1 MPDLAVPDHHHGLGE
16 CTGHVAH
23 RSVQHLEPLV
33 ARDLV
38 EGRRQR
44 LDQVGRIGVHGERDL
59 EGGEDVLVGQISRQG
74 PADVSHSRIPA
85 GATERPDERVDHG
98 RRNCTRTGGCNVGG
112 YTGVPSTH
120 RPIAAARVE
129 RRCCCT
135 CVKRSQQ
142 ENPDITVRVR
152 KAVLPA
158 AGFGTRFLPATKAIP
173 KEIMPLVDRPIIQY
187 AVEEAAASG
196 IEQIII
202 VIASGRS
209 AIEDHFDSNQS
220 LERWLED
227 RGDIEMLRTIR
238 RISEF
243 GTVAFVH
250 QREQLGL
257 GHAVLMAKD
266 LVGEEPFAVLLSDD
280 VMLNPTGEPV
290 TKQLID
296 AHRAHRGS
304 VIAVQRVD
312 REEVSRYGILDPL
325 HEEGRLVEIRDLVEK
340 PSIDE
345 APSDLAVLGRYVL
358 TPRIF
363 DVLEQTPRGAGG
375 EIQLTDAIRSLIK
388 EQPVFG
394 YQFEGAR
401 HDAGTRIGWLKA
413 TVAVALE
420 SEDADD
426 FRSYLRGLDLRD

>member
-1 MPDLAVPDHHHGLGE
+1 M
-16 CTGHVAH
+16 
-23 RSVQHLEPLV
+23 
-33 ARDLV
+33 
-38 EGRRQR
+38 
-44 LDQVGRIGVHGERDL
+44 
-59 EGGEDVLVGQISRQG
+59 
-74 PADVSHSRIPA
+74 
-85 GATERPDERVDHG
+85 
-98 RRNCTRTGGCNVGG
+98 
-112 YTGVPSTH
+112 
-120 RPIAAARVE
+120 
-129 RRCCCT
+129 
-135 CVKRSQQ
+135 
-142 ENPDITVRVR
+142 RVR

-202 VIASGRS
+202 VIATGRS
-209 AIEDHFDSNQS
+209 AIEDHFDSSQN

-238 RISEF
+238 RISEY

-266 LVGEEPFAVLLSDD
+266 LVGGEPFAVLLSDD
-280 VMLNPTGEPV
+280 VMLNRGGDPV

-296 AHRAHRGS
+296 AHVAHRGS

-312 REEVSRYGILDPL
+312 REEVGRYGIVDPL

-340 PSIDE
+340 PSVED

-358 TPRIF
+358 TPKIF

-375 EIQLTDAIRSLIK
+375 EIQLTDAIRALIR

-394 YQFEGAR
+394 YQFEGRR
-401 HDAGTRIGWLKA
+401 HDAGTRLGWLKA
-413 TVAVALE
+413 NVAVALE
-420 SEDADD
+420 SEDADE
-426 FRSYLRGLDLRD
+426 FRAYIRGLDLRD

>member
-1 MPDLAVPDHHHGLGE
+1 M
-16 CTGHVAH
+16 
-23 RSVQHLEPLV
+23 
-33 ARDLV
+33 
-38 EGRRQR
+38 
-44 LDQVGRIGVHGERDL
+44 
-59 EGGEDVLVGQISRQG
+59 
-74 PADVSHSRIPA
+74 
-85 GATERPDERVDHG
+85 
-98 RRNCTRTGGCNVGG
+98 
-112 YTGVPSTH
+112 
-120 RPIAAARVE
+120 
-129 RRCCCT
+129 
-135 CVKRSQQ
+135 
-142 ENPDITVRVR
+142 RVR